1 MEQRCFCV
9 PQMLRPQFE
18 RVTDL
23 NGNILT
29 SHVHRFSDGFVS
41 TECAP
46 VGISAARFASIVCGF
61 IGVKNVLSLPSPSL
75 NDLCCGI
82 ASTLRLEPED
92 CILCGLLVSAS
103 DCENQ
108 QGGKGDQET
117 RRLRGGEPS
126 CETSSAL

>member
-1 MEQRCFCV
+1 SYASSLLILLVSRHARRIFS
-9 PQMLRPQFE
+9 R
-18 RVTDL
+18 
-23 NGNILT
+23 NGQPLKSKWADTTAILM
-29 SHVHRFSDGFVS
+29 R
-41 TECAP
+41 
-46 VGISAARFASIVCGF
+46 SIDF
-61 IGVKNVLSLPSPSL
+61 SLPSPSL

>member
-1 MEQRCFCV
+1 MHFILPRDGGALRLGRT
-9 PQMLRPQFE
+9 PQGRLRN
-18 RVTDL
+18 RKH
-23 NGNILT
+23 
-29 SHVHRFSDGFVS
+29 S
-41 TECAP
+41 
-46 VGISAARFASIVCGF
+46 
-61 IGVKNVLSLPSPSL
+61 VKWPLALPSPSL